1 MRACVCAC
9 VCVSKC
15 VRVFVF
21 HLLSHCFSLSLPF
34 FISLL
39 LDARSKMIFI
49 FVAGSLKG
57 FFLWSLYACLD
68 FHCSSFARS
77 FSHWSFVFMLIP
89 FEFDVDVAF
98 ISCIHFLQGLY
109 VFYFITSLT
118 LATAI
123 HSIFSCVVL
132 TGWWICS
139 CAYSIFKQ
147 HFFQFIFFSSPF
159 LSKCLKKH

>member
-1 MRACVCAC
+1 MVRACVCVC
-9 VCVSKC
+9 LCVSKC

-77 FSHWSFVFMLIP
+77 FSHWSFVFIHVP
-89 FEFDVDVAF
+89 FEFAVDGAS

-123 HSIFSCVVL
+123 HSIFFLCCFNWL
-132 TGWWICS
+132 MDMLLC
-139 CAYSIFKQ
+139 IFDFQ
-147 HFFQFIFFSSPF
+147 TTFFPIYFLFLAFFKWTS
-159 LSKCLKKH
+159 